1 MRSADNIKKAIRNL
15 NATANANTHQRVLD
29 DLLKIMQKSKKQS
42 PAHQPTRRIIMK
54 SKITKLATA
63 AVIVIAVLIGINQF
77 GGSIDGSS
85 VAWADIQKALGEVNW
100 MHLVHISNESQEKDY
115 VVIRGETSQV
125 TWIAFKSKIAVVEH
139 SSGKIIYYCHNEG
152 TQYVYNPGDG
162 IITKSV
168 ISDETFP
175 FGSAGP
181 IELFRQL
188 LEKEQE
194 KGRTV
199 NRQAGKYKGSEV
211 EIWEVLNSNEKER
224 IIKAKLFIDINKN
237 LPLAV
242 KIGVE
247 HPGKSVGQS
256 IEVEFE
262 YPTEGP
268 RDIYEAG
275 APRSA
280 KIVD

>member
-1 MRSADNIKKAIRNL
+1 MRSADDIKKSIRNL
-15 NATANANTHQRVLD
+15 NATANAEMHQRVLD
-29 DLLKIMQKSKKQS
+29 DLLKVMEKSQKQPS
-42 PAHQPTRRIIMK
+42 AYQPTWRIIMNSRTIK
-54 SKITKLATA
+54 FA
-63 AVIVIAVLIGINQF
+63 AAAMIVIAVLIGINQF

-100 MHLVHISNESQEKDY
+100 MHLVQIPNESQEKNNI
-115 VVIRGETSQV
+115 IRGETSQV
-125 TWIAFKSKIAVVEH
+125 TWIAFKSKIAIVEH

-162 IITKSV
+162 VIMKSV
-168 ISDETFP
+168 ISDETLP
-175 FGSAGP
+175 FDSAGP

-199 NRQAGKYKGSEV
+199 SRQVGEYKGSEV
-211 EIWEVLNSNEKER
+211 EIWEVLNSDEKER

-242 KIGVE
+242 KIEVE
-247 HPGKSVGQS
+247 HRGKAVGQS
-256 IEVEFE
+256 VEVEFE
-262 YPTEGP
+262 YPMEGP

>member
-1 MRSADNIKKAIRNL
+1 MRSADDIKNSIRNL
-15 NATANANTHQRVLD
+15 NATANADTHQRVLD
-29 DLLKIMQKSKKQS
+29 DLLKIMQKSKKQPS
-42 PAHQPTRRIIMK
+42 AHKPTWRIIMK
-54 SKITKLATA
+54 SNNAKLAA
-63 AVIVIAVLIGINQF
+63 AALIVIAVLIGINQF
-77 GGSIDGSS
+77 GTSIDGSS
-85 VAWADIQKALGEVNW
+85 IAWADVQRALGEVNW
-100 MHLVHISNESQEKDY
+100 MHLVQIPNDSQEKNNM
-115 VVIRGETSQV
+115 IRGETSQV
-125 TWIAFKSKIAVVEH
+125 TWIAFKSKIAIVEY
-139 SSGKIIYYCHNEG
+139 SNGKISYYCHNEG

-199 NRQAGKYKGSEV
+199 SRQVGKYKGSEV
-211 EIWEVLNSNEKER
+211 EIWEVKNSDNNER
-224 IIKAKLFIDINKN
+224 IINAKLFIDINKN
-237 LPLAV
+237 LPLAI
-242 KIGVE
+242 KIEVE
-247 HPGKSVGQS
+247 NRGKAVGPSVGA
-256 IEVEFE
+256 EFE
-262 YPTEGP
+262 YPAQGP

>member
-1 MRSADNIKKAIRNL
+1 MRSADNIKNSIRNL
-15 NATANANTHQRVLD
+15 NATANAKVHQQVLD
-29 DLLKIMQKSKKQS
+29 DLLKIMEKSKKQF
-42 PAHQPTRRIIMK
+42 PAHKPTRRIIMK

-63 AVIVIAVLIGINQF
+63 AVIVIAVLIVINQF

-100 MHLVHISNESQEKDY
+100 MHLVHISNESQEKDN
-115 VVIRGETSQV
+115 VIRGETSRV
-125 TWIAFKSKIAVVEH
+125 TWIAFKSKIAIKEY
-139 SSGKIIYYCHNEG
+139 SNGKISYYCHNEG

-162 IITKSV
+162 VITKSV

-181 IELFRQL
+181 IALFRQL

-199 NRQAGKYKGSEV
+199 SRQVGEYKGSEV
-211 EIWEVLNSNEKER
+211 EIWEVLNSDEKER

-242 KIGVE
+242 KIEAENHGNAV
-247 HPGKSVGQS
+247 GSSV
-256 IEVEFE
+256 EVEFE
-262 YPTEGP
+262 YPAEGP

>member
-1 MRSADNIKKAIRNL
+1 MRSADDIKNSIRNL
-15 NATANANTHQRVLD
+15 SATANAETHQRILD
-29 DLLKIMQKSKKQS
+29 DLLNVMEKSKKQS
-42 PAHQPTRRIIMK
+42 SAHQPTRRIIMK

-115 VVIRGETSQV
+115 VIRGETSQV

-168 ISDETFP
+168 ISDETLP
-175 FGSAGP
+175 FDSAGP

-211 EIWEVLNSNEKER
+211 EIWEVINSDNNER
-224 IIKAKLFIDINKN
+224 IINAKLFIDINKN
-237 LPLAV
+237 LPLAI
-242 KIGVE
+242 KIE
-247 HPGKSVGQS
+247 TEYRGKVVRPSVGA
-256 IEVEFE
+256 EFE
-262 YPTEGP
+262 YPTHGP